1 VHWTGGFWRW
11 KSWKSYLLY
20 GDYCTNMNE
29 YTHYRTCISQSRV
42 LGDIWWHGS
51 FVTFMTSSV
60 NDISLL
66 SNKYSIFYNLLFYWI
81 IQIYLIYKDECL
93 FVCMYG
99 TYTNSRSWS
108 DLNQTWHTSPPWSG
122 RDRGYVWTRNS
133 LPLRP
138 FGPFFFGGHC
148 RIMGTRWLPARPFSA
163 KPLYPWFQLVFS
175 WRQRHYVVA
184 DGGVIR
190 GSLISVILVG
200 VPLTSRKWRRSRRQS
215 HPPQR
220 YIPHSSSCFCE
231 LKEITS
237 LQTTVAR
244 SYSKCVALS
253 AMRTI
258 LWDVN
263 GIHVSTIRNF
273 IRREGSD

>member
-1 VHWTGGFWRW
+1 MHWTGGFWRW

-138 FGPFFFGGHC
+138 FGPFFFGRPLQNHGHKMAAGATIF
-148 RIMGTRWLPARPFSA
+148 RDT
-163 KPLYPWFQLVFS
+163 
-175 WRQRHYVVA
+175 
-184 DGGVIR
+184 
-190 GSLISVILVG
+190 LISIIPAG
-200 VPLTSRKWRRSRRQS
+200 VRVTSPTLRCRRRRSHPRQ
-215 HPPQR
+215 P
-220 YIPHSSSCFCE
+220 YIHDSSGSSPNV
-231 LKEITS
+231 KKMTS
-237 LQTTVAR
+237 
-244 SYSKCVALS
+244 
-253 AMRTI
+253 
-258 LWDVN
+258 
-263 GIHVSTIRNF
+263 
-273 IRREGSD
+273 